1 MIEQVT
7 GDKILFGSPKTIVL
21 SLSSFC
27 YRCCLRAATVIPGPN
42 LLPAPAVL
50 LALKNVRINFMD
62 ASSVK
67 KILIL
72 DTDAS
77 QAAELTAFLGSK
89 GYEVQCAFLYQD
101 ALAAVQYWKPDLVVL
116 NIFLKSFNPFDFLAE
131 VKKNLFTENQKIIVF
146 SKTPAADLIIGPSP
160 AVRAY
165 LPKPL
170 DFEAL
175 KAALLAAAPKPDK
188 DRPVTVLIA
197 DCDGEF
203 SDLVKMF
210 LESNNYRP
218 VVVNDPLQAIA
229 RVKAEKPGVLLLD
242 IMMPKKDGFQI
253 IAEMK
258 SGPETADIPIIVLS
272 SLRLNNYQERGI
284 LTGLPEIVSKELPGD
299 LLAGII
305 DREIGGASSEAGAPL
320 KAQKPRV
327 LIADDQTELLM
338 LMKETVEQ
346 AGFEVF
352 IASDGGE
359 ALQVVFETHPDIAV
373 LDYNMPVKD
382 GLQVA
387 QDLKDNPLFAHIPI
401 IICTAFG
408 EKNTKIKGL
417 SMGIDDYLIK
427 PMDTDELI
435 ARIRMILKRNKLV
448 LDTNPLSKLPG
459 NPSIQ
464 ARVEREIQ
472 QGGAFAVL
480 YLDLNN
486 FKAYN
491 DIYGFEAGD
500 RVIKSTAN
508 LLAKLTIH
516 NENSRDFIGHIGG
529 DDFIIVTDFL
539 KAEALAGRI
548 VAAFDEIAPS
558 FYSQEDRARG
568 YIVSTDRQSNIKKFP
583 FLSIAIGI
591 VHNKLRPLASFAQ
604 VSNIGTELK
613 KGAKTSDKSAY
624 ILDKRKD

>member
-1 MIEQVT
+1 M
-7 GDKILFGSPKTIVL
+7 
-21 SLSSFC
+21 
-27 YRCCLRAATVIPGPN
+27 
-42 LLPAPAVL
+42 L
-50 LALKNVRINFMD
+50 LAFKNVRINFMD
-62 ASSVK
+62 ASSGK

-77 QAAELTAFLGSK
+77 HAAELAGFLGTK
-89 GYEVQCAFLYQD
+89 GYEIQCAFQHQD
-101 ALAAVQYWKPDLVVL
+101 ALAAVQNWKPDLVVL
-116 NIFLKSFNPFDFLAE
+116 NILLKSFNPFDFLAE
-131 VKKNLFTENQKIIVF
+131 VKKNLFTENQKIIIF
-146 SKTPAADLIIGPSP
+146 SKTPAADLVIGPSP
-160 AVRAY
+160 AVRGY
-165 LPKPL
+165 LYKPL

-175 KAALLAAAPKPDK
+175 KAALLGSAPKPDK
-188 DRPVTVLIA
+188 DHPVTVLIA
-197 DCDGEF
+197 DCDEEF

-218 VVVNDPLQAIA
+218 VVVNDPMQALS
-229 RVKAEKPGVLLLD
+229 RVKAEKPSVLLLD

-253 IAEMK
+253 ISEMK
-258 SGPETADIPIIVLS
+258 AGPDTADIPIIVLS
-272 SLRLNNYQERGI
+272 SLRFNNFQERGI

-305 DREIGGASSEAGAPL
+305 DREIGGGQSAEAGAPL

-401 IICTAFG
+401 IICTAYG
-408 EKNTKIKGL
+408 EKSTKIKGL

-472 QGGAFAVL
+472 QGGTFAVL

-500 RVIKSTAN
+500 RVLKATAN

-539 KAEALAGRI
+539 KAEALASRI

-558 FYSQEDRARG
+558 FYSPEDRARG

-613 KGAKTSDKSAY
+613 KGAKISDKSSY
-624 ILDKRKD
+624 LLDKRKD

>member
-1 MIEQVT
+1 M
-7 GDKILFGSPKTIVL
+7 
-21 SLSSFC
+21 
-27 YRCCLRAATVIPGPN
+27 
-42 LLPAPAVL
+42 L
-50 LALKNVRINFMD
+50 LAFKNVRINFMD
-62 ASSVK
+62 ASSGK

-77 QAAELTAFLGSK
+77 HAAELAGFLGTK
-89 GYEVQCAFLYQD
+89 GYEIQCAFQHQD
-101 ALAAVQYWKPDLVVL
+101 ALAAVQNWKPDLVVL
-116 NIFLKSFNPFDFLAE
+116 NILLKSFNPFDFLAE
-131 VKKNLFTENQKIIVF
+131 VKKNLFTENQKIIIF
-146 SKTPAADLIIGPSP
+146 SKTPAADLVIGPSP
-160 AVRAY
+160 AVRGY
-165 LPKPL
+165 LYKPL

-175 KAALLAAAPKPDK
+175 KAALLGSAPKPDK
-188 DRPVTVLIA
+188 DHPVTVLIA
-197 DCDGEF
+197 DCDDEF

-218 VVVNDPLQAIA
+218 VVVNDPLQVLS
-229 RVKAEKPGVLLLD
+229 RVKAENPSVLLLD
-242 IMMPKKDGFQI
+242 VMMPKKDGFQI
-253 IAEMK
+253 ISEMK
-258 SGPETADIPIIVLS
+258 AGPDTADIPIIVLS
-272 SLRLNNYQERGI
+272 SLRFNNFQERGI

-305 DREIGGASSEAGAPL
+305 AREIGGGQYAETGSPL

-338 LMKETVEQ
+338 LMKETVER

-359 ALQVVFETHPDIAV
+359 ALQVVFEMHPDIAV

-500 RVIKSTAN
+500 RVLKATAN

-529 DDFIIVTDFL
+529 DDFIIVTDFQ
-539 KAEALAGRI
+539 KAEALASSI

-558 FYSQEDRARG
+558 FYSPEDRARG

-613 KGAKTSDKSAY
+613 KGAKISDKSSY